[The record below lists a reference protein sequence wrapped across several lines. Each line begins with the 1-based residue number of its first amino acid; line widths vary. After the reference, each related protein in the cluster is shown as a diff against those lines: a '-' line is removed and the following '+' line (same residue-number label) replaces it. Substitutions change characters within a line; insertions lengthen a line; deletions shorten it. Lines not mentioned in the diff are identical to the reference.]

1 MTFYFIAIIVYGV
14 LANIAALVLSS
25 QTGSPVATALV
36 FVSTGLTYLFQV
48 CQAQEVRRSGLLML
62 GAIAALLLSVLAS
75 LWSLL

>member
-1 MTFYFIAIIVYGV
+1 MTFDFIAIIVYGV

-48 CQAQEVRRSGLLML
+48 CQAHEVRRSGLLML